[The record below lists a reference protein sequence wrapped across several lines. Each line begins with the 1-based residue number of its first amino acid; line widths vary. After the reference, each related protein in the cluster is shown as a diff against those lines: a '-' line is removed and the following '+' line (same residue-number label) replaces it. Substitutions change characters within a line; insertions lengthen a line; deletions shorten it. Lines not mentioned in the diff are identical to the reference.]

1 MADEWHY
8 QVLGESLG
16 PVSGLQLRKLTA
28 RMVIMTWTPLRRV
41 SGSNQSSWKRA
52 GETKDLFDGD
62 VTLKLG
68 PPICED
74 CGAKLDSETC
84 FFCHPEKAGQWR
96 K

>member
-1 MADEWHY
+1 MGVEWYY
-8 QVLGESLG
+8 QVLEESLG
-16 PVSGLQLRKLTA
+16 PVSCQQLQKLAA
-28 RMVIMTWTPLRRV
+28 RMVITPWTPLRRV
-41 SGSNQSSWKRA
+41 LGPDQLSWIRA
-52 GETKDLFDGD
+52 GEIKGLFDGD
-62 VTLKLG
+62 VAVKMG